1 MQTAGR
7 SDESLSSILKS
18 PVGDSKKPAGDEI
31 LSVKGGVG
39 SQIRVANAEVP
50 SGARPALFPPPRI
63 NPFRQPGCAR
73 FALTGASSL

>member
-1 MQTAGR
+1 
-7 SDESLSSILKS
+7 
-18 PVGDSKKPAGDEI
+18 
-31 LSVKGGVG
+31 VG